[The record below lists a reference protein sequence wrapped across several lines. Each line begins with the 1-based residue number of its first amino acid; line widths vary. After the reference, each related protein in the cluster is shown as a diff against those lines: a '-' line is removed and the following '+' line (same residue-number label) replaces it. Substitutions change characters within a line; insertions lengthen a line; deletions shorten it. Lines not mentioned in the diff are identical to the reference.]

1 MRLTV
6 ATVPLT
12 LEFHYVNLYMHDF
25 AMNLHHDCKSMS
37 TSHSQEWDNEKHS
50 KALTPAHKAALRVCL
65 TSVHGILNA
74 FLAFTPQEVRTIPN
88 SAFARV
94 AYASILLI
102 KMHLAASLPESELGK
117 LMSVDEMNV
126 GRYIASLI
134 DLLRAGAANGKS
146 RPAHNFSLVMAM
158 LQVWYEKQIND
169 RASSTRATVKGEP
182 GQKLQNGDVQNV
194 QTAPAQREHHHQAQ
208 GPSAMGQTPLHLLSE
223 VAMGNSGSSGHQV
236 PNGGDGS
243 YDFSPAQAN
252 ATNAYKADSYPPSMV
267 GDGLRR
273 MHPGFEQALG
283 MTLSAGDLNVLEDD
297 GFFDL
302 MQKTSNMFESNGG

>member
-1 MRLTV
+1 MRLTFS
-6 ATVPLT
+6 TVPLT
-12 LEFHYVNLYMHDF
+12 LELHYVNLYMHDF
-25 AMNLHHDCKSMS
+25 AMNLHHDCKGKSIS
-37 TSHSQEWDNEKHS
+37 HAQEGDDETHPTS
-50 KALTPAHKAALRVCL
+50 LTPAHQAALRVCL
-65 TSVHGILNA
+65 ASVHGVLNT
-74 FLAFTPQEVRTIPN
+74 FLAFSPQEVRTIPN

-102 KMHLAASLPESELGK
+102 KMRLAASLPESELGK
-117 LMSVDEMNV
+117 LIPGDEMNV
-126 GRYIASLI
+126 GRYIAGLI

-169 RASSTRATVKGEP
+169 RASFSNTVMKGEP
-182 GQKLQNGDVQNV
+182 KPKLQNGEVQSNP
-194 QTAPAQREHHHQAQ
+194 TAPAQREHQQSH

-223 VAMGNSGSSGHQV
+223 VAMGNSGPSGHQV
-236 PNGGDGS
+236 PNGGDGT

-252 ATNAYKADSYPPSMV
+252 STNAYKADMYPPSMI

-283 MTLSAGDLNVLEDD
+283 MTLSGGDLNVLEDD

-302 MQKTSNMFESNGG
+302 MQKTSNMFESNEG